1 MNVTFS
7 LDAAEELEIAALFY
21 ADNADGLLSAAFI
34 AEAERIINV
43 IVANP
48 SIGIRLRGDL
58 RRLGFNRFPYTVI
71 YRRLGDDVRVLAV
84 AHQRRRPGYWAR
96 RS

>member
-7 LDAAEELEIAALFY
+7 LDAAKELEIAVLFY
-21 ADNADGLLSAAFI
+21 ADNANGLLSAAFI
-34 AEAERIINV
+34 AEAERILNV

-48 SIGIRLRGDL
+48 SIGMRLRADL
-58 RRLGFNRFPYTVI
+58 RRLSFNRFPYTVI

-84 AHQRRRPGYWAR
+84 AHQRRRPGYWAH